1 MMPTL
6 VQYFTFIYAYA
17 CEVLSRLLAI
27 FHGSLVN
34 SPTDTSVGEADLTS
48 VDKTL
53 EQEAV
58 DPGSAR
64 NPTVALQLSTGEI
77 TFDDLM
83 RVAVAYANEDLPDLP
98 AIFKHEAPQ
107 AVEFPPSYVCKQIF
121 GPPSNMYYDQRLM
134 GNGTNYREVE
144 DAVGFKLDVN
154 MKLEGKPSRRARRA
168 KRAKANA
175 KVKVG
180 SGNKRVRFED
190 VPKVQVYN
198 VNDPPTLVVVKEAP
212 TAVQLD
218 TSTVSDTCPVL
229 ELPTIAEPVS
239 QVHAEQ
245 ITLST
250 TLTSS
255 SPPLTNIAS
264 PADTEESTVSRST
277 RPPCGQVR
285 SSTRPA
291 SRLAPPPLPIPVPLP
306 EPVAPF
312 FVPAILDSARWSP
325 RRKLQDRL
333 SALLEDSK
341 ATIDALENINPK
353 ASTGTFS
360 AVALE
365 EGRTEIFVI
374 GDDDEDDTPATKRS
388 WRRASSHFNR
398 ILRPRP
404 NGSIV

>member
-1 MMPTL
+1 MPTL
-6 VQYFTFIYAYA
+6 VQFFTFIYAYG
-17 CEVLSRLLAI
+17 CDVLSRLLAV

-48 VDKTL
+48 VENTL

-58 DPGSAR
+58 DPGSAP
-64 NPTVALQLSTGEI
+64 NPAVALQLSTGEI

-98 AIFKHEAPQ
+98 AIFQHEAPP

-121 GPPSNMYYDQRLM
+121 GPPSSMYYDRRPM
-134 GNGTNYREVE
+134 GNVTNYREVE

-154 MKLEGKPSRRARRA
+154 MKLEGKPSRRTRRA
-168 KRAKANA
+168 KRAKANT

-180 SGNKRVRFED
+180 SGDKRVRFED
-190 VPKVQVYN
+190 VPKVQVYG
-198 VNDPPTLVVVKEAP
+198 VDDPPALVVVQEAP

-218 TSTVSDTCPVL
+218 INTASDTCPAL

-239 QVHAEQ
+239 QAHAEH

-250 TLTSS
+250 ALTSS
-255 SPPLTNIAS
+255 SPLCPDIAS
-264 PADTEESTVSRST
+264 PPGTKESTVSPST
-277 RPPCGQVR
+277 RRPCGQVR
-285 SSTRPA
+285 KSTRPS
-291 SRLAPPPLPIPVPLP
+291 SRLPPPLPIPVPLP
-306 EPVAPF
+306 EPVAPCL
-312 FVPAILDSARWSP
+312 VPTVLDSARRSP

-341 ATIDALENINPK
+341 ATISALENINPK

-374 GDDDEDDTPATKRS
+374 GEDEDDEDYAPASKRS
-388 WRRASSHFNR
+388 WRRASSQFNR
-398 ILRPRP
+398 ILHPRP

>member
-1 MMPTL
+1 MPTL

-17 CEVLSRLLAI
+17 CDVLSRLLAI
-27 FHGSLVN
+27 FHGSLIN
-34 SPTDTSVGEADLTS
+34 RPTDTSVGEADLTF
-48 VDKTL
+48 VDETPQ
-53 EQEAV
+53 QEDV
-58 DPGSAR
+58 DPGSAP
-64 NPTVALQLSTGEI
+64 NPVVALQLSTGEI

-98 AIFKHEAPQ
+98 ATFKHEAPP

-121 GPPSNMYYDQRLM
+121 GPPSNMFYDQRPM
-134 GNGTNYREVE
+134 DNVTNYREVE

-154 MKLEGKPSRRARRA
+154 MNLEGKPCRTRRA

-175 KVKVG
+175 NVKVR
-180 SGNKRVRFED
+180 SGDKRVRFED
-190 VPKVQVYN
+190 VPKVQVYG
-198 VNDPPTLVVVKEAP
+198 VDDPPTVLAVEEAP
-212 TAVQLD
+212 TAVDLV
-218 TSTVSDTCPVL
+218 TSTVGDTCPVP
-229 ELPTIAEPVS
+229 ELPTIAEPVA
-239 QVHAEQ
+239 QAHAEQ
-245 ITLST
+245 IVPLTTPNPSSPLST
-250 TLTSS
+250 
-255 SPPLTNIAS
+255 NIT
-264 PADTEESTVSRST
+264 PTPVLKESTVSPST
-277 RPPCGQVR
+277 RRPCGQVR
-285 SSTRPA
+285 TSRRPA
-291 SRLAPPPLPIPVPLP
+291 SRLLPPPLPIPVPLP
-306 EPVAPF
+306 EPVAPC

-374 GDDDEDDTPATKRS
+374 GDDDEEDTPATKRS
-388 WRRASSHFNR
+388 WRRASSHLNR

>member
-1 MMPTL
+1 MPTF
-6 VQYFTFIYAYA
+6 VQFLTFIYAYA
-17 CEVLSRLLAI
+17 CDVLSRLLAI

-34 SPTDTSVGEADLTS
+34 TPTDTSVGEADLTS

-58 DPGSAR
+58 DPGSAP
-64 NPTVALQLSTGEI
+64 NPAVALQLSTGEI

-98 AIFKHEAPQ
+98 AIFKHEEPPAL
-107 AVEFPPSYVCKQIF
+107 EFPPSYVCKQVF
-121 GPPSNMYYDQRLM
+121 GPPSNMYYDRRPM
-134 GNGTNYREVE
+134 DNVTNYREVE

-154 MKLEGKPSRRARRA
+154 MKLEGKPSRRTRRA
-168 KRAKANA
+168 KRAKVNT

-180 SGNKRVRFED
+180 SGDKRVRFED
-190 VPKVQVYN
+190 VPKVQVYG
-198 VNDPPTLVVVKEAP
+198 VDDPPSLVIVQAAP
-212 TAVQLD
+212 TAVDLI
-218 TSTVSDTCPVL
+218 TSIVSDTSSVL
-229 ELPTIAEPVS
+229 DSPTLAEPVS
-239 QVHAEQ
+239 QAHAEQ

-264 PADTEESTVSRST
+264 PADTKESTVSRST

-285 SSTRPA
+285 SSRRPA
-291 SRLAPPPLPIPVPLP
+291 SRLLPPPLPIPVPLP
-306 EPVAPF
+306 EPVAPC
-312 FVPAILDSARWSP
+312 FVPAVLDSARWSP

-365 EGRTEIFVI
+365 EGRKEIFVI
-374 GDDDEDDTPATKRS
+374 GDDDEEDTPATKRS
-388 WRRASSHFNR
+388 WRRASSHLNR